1 MPLFK
6 PLKLAFGESEVN
18 KSESPATLFKCSF
31 EDSEVNKSPLL
42 VMFVMFF
49 SADTAD
55 TVNNISKIKLKTIN
69 LFIFIHTYIS

>member
-18 KSESPATLFKCSF
+18 KS
-31 EDSEVNKSPLL
+31 PLL
-42 VMFVMFF
+42 VKFVMFF

-55 TVNNISKIKLKTIN
+55 YVNNISKIKLKTNN